1 MIDISAVGA
10 FVRITFKG
18 DGNNRGWSITE
29 FSDEGTPFECPDVDL
44 STNQKN
50 LNGQMISSRTPSVYT
65 VSVTVIPNS
74 ADDIFLTRHAQEAAL
89 QPGNITP
96 IDKLIVESIELGIP
110 DINQSRASTLTDR
123 NSYSGYAIFK
133 WMNGRM
139 KNSPTGP
146 STSAEGRLAS
156 RTFTFEMEKF
166 IAPTGNGSNVDSS
179 RG

>member
-18 DGNNRGWSITE
+18 DGNNRGLTITE

-44 STNQKN
+44 SSNQKN
-50 LNGQMISSRTPSVYT
+50 LNGQMVSSRTPSVYT

-89 QPGNITP
+89 QPGNVTP

-110 DINQSRASTLTDR
+110 DINQSRASALADR
-123 NSYSGYAIFK
+123 NSYSGYAVFK

-139 KNSPTGP
+139 KN
-146 STSAEGRLAS
+146 
-156 RTFTFEMEKF
+156 
-166 IAPTGNGSNVDSS
+166 APTGNGSNVDSS

>member
-50 LNGQMISSRTPSVYT
+50 LNGQIISSRTPSVYT

-110 DINQSRASTLTDR
+110 DINQSRASTLADR

>member
-74 ADDIFLTRHAQEAAL
+74 ADDIFLTRHAQESAL
-89 QPGNITP
+89 QPGNVTP

-110 DINQSRASTLTDR
+110 DINQSRASTLADR

-146 STSAEGRLAS
+146 STSAEGRLAA

>member
-50 LNGQMISSRTPSVYT
+50 LNGQMISSRTPSIYT

>member
-50 LNGQMISSRTPSVYT
+50 LNGQMISSRTPSIYT

-74 ADDIFLTRHAQEAAL
+74 ADDIFLTRHAQEDAL

>member
-1 MIDISAVGA
+1 MIDISAVCA

-110 DINQSRASTLTDR
+110 DINQSRASTLADR

-156 RTFTFEMEKF
+156 RTFTFEMEKY

>member
-18 DGNNRGWSITE
+18 DGYNRGWSITE

-74 ADDIFLTRHAQEAAL
+74 ADDIFLTRHAQEASL